1 MLERVWRKGDAPTLS
16 VGMEIG
22 KPLCRTVWTFLK
34 KLKTGLWRDSAI
46 PLLGIHPPGE
56 NHEPEG
62 YVHPTVHCG
71 TVYNSQDV
79 EATYVSINRRTDKEH
94 VVHLHKGKLY
104 SREKEHAFSKR
115 NNIDESYRHSWMK
128 EYSHKRV
135 ELNDLLYMKFRRGNT
150 NPWW

>member
-94 VVHLHKGKLY
+94 VVHLHKGILRGHEKPVTMPLEAAWLGLEMITLNEA
-104 SREKEHAFSKR
+104 SHREKEKYHVMSL
-115 NNIDESYRHSWMK
+115 I
-128 EYSHKRV
+128 
-135 ELNDLLYMKFRRGNT
+135 RGIYF
-150 NPWW
+150 